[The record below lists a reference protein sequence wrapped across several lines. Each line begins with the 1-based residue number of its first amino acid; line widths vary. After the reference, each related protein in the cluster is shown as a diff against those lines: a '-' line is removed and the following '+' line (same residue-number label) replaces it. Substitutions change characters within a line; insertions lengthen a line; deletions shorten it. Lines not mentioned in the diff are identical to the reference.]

1 MGISPQGNYPPQ
13 GQKYPQ
19 KHHHGKGTR
28 NSSDLVEHIHIQVM
42 HNNQVMLNNLFLEDN
57 NYLILLMNMV

>member
-19 KHHHGKGTR
+19 KHHHGKGTG
-28 NSSDLVEHIHIQVM
+28 NSSGPGGAYPQPG
-42 HNNQVMLNNLFLEDN
+42 
-57 NYLILLMNMV
+57 YA